1 MARNEAATSV
11 TVRASAPADPTI
23 VTGDTALALVVPR
36 AAVRTARRSVDDRS
50 GIGERAFRITPVDS
64 GTDGVIVVARHYP
77 MKIRLWLV
85 TALAVALTSPVF
97 ADKRGDAK
105 ARVEFGI
112 TVAQKGLWTEAVR
125 AWERAVQIDNTYGE
139 AWNNLGIGLEQ
150 LGRFDEARKAYE
162 RALEIEPGN
171 NFIRNN
177 YDQFREIYDRQ
188 NRRRD
193 K

>member
-1 MARNEAATSV
+1 
-11 TVRASAPADPTI
+11 
-23 VTGDTALALVVPR
+23 
-36 AAVRTARRSVDDRS
+36 
-50 GIGERAFRITPVDS
+50 
-64 GTDGVIVVARHYP
+64 
-77 MKIRLWLV
+77 MKLRVWLV
-85 TALAVALTSPVF
+85 TALAVALTIPAY

-112 TVAQKGLWTEAVR
+112 EVARKGLWKQATSV
-125 AWERAVQIDNTYGE
+125 WERAVQIDDSYGQ
-139 AWNNLGIGLEQ
+139 AWNNLAVGYEQ
-150 LGRFDEARKAYE
+150 LGRFDQARKAYE
-162 RALEIEPGN
+162 KALELEPGN